1 MGIIYRENN
10 DFGTISVL
18 DNAISDIIID
28 EIKKYGGRIDI
39 TNSRGKAVPKLYK
52 SVGGSAAANIQ
63 IDTDD
68 DERLDIKLHIVLK
81 FGMSIKKTTDEIA
94 ENIRKQINLATG
106 KNPARITLVITG
118 VVSKK
123 FARRNIEVVK
133 TYDE

>member
-106 KNPARITLVITG
+106 KNPARITLIITG